1 MYTPYVLAG
10 KKRSSTDIRPE
21 FGTKTAFMCRL
32 EPSPIKF
39 HTM

>member
-21 FGTKTAFMCRL
+21 FGTKQHLCTDWIPL
-32 EPSPIKF
+32 P
-39 HTM
+39 